1 MFSVIIPAY
10 NAEKFVATAIQS
22 VLRQTNPNFEIIL
35 VDDGSA
41 DNTSGAVRQIPD
53 ARITYIYQ
61 DNAGVSAARNTGIR
75 AASGEYICFLDAD
88 DEWLPNHL
96 EVLDDLIRSYRE
108 CSVYFTGH
116 QIRLTTGKL
125 VPRTQQLL
133 RNVAEETFS
142 SEDGY
147 GLIFRYGYLMNT
159 NSICFKKEAV
169 EKVGYFEPGIRNG
182 EDDDMW
188 YRLLAYYPVAVS
200 KQMTTI
206 YNREN
211 SGATA
216 KTNLASDWI
225 FLKRVDAIMAAPEVT
240 PERKASL
247 NRLLEQKK
255 LTGIRQAI
263 LAGQKKGAAKKLLKL
278 DRSILPRKK
287 YMETWIALVV
297 PHKLLQKKIAV
308 RDKGFYR

>member
-10 NAEKFVATAIQS
+10 NAEKYVATAIKS
-22 VLRQTNPNFEIIL
+22 VLRQTNPDFEIIV

-41 DNTSGAVRQIPD
+41 DNSKCVVQQVSD

-61 DNAGVSAARNTGIR
+61 ENAGVSVARNTGIQN
-75 AASGEYICFLDAD
+75 ASGDYICFLDAD

-96 EVLDDLIRSYRE
+96 ETLTDLIRSYAE
-108 CSVYFTGH
+108 CSVYFTGY

-133 RNVAEETFS
+133 KSVSEETFS
-142 SEDGY
+142 NENGY
-147 GLIFRYGYLMNT
+147 DLICRYGYLMNT
-159 NSICFKKEAV
+159 NSVCFKKEAV
-169 EKVGYFEPGIRNG
+169 EKVGYFEPGVRNG

-216 KTNLASDWI
+216 KTNLAADWI
-225 FLKRVDAIMAAPEVT
+225 FLKRVDAILASEEVT
-240 PERKASL
+240 LDRKASL
-247 NRLLEQKK
+247 KRLLEQKK

-263 LAGQKKGAAKKLLKL
+263 LSGQKKGAARKLLAL

-287 YMETWIALVV
+287 YFETWIALAV
-297 PHKLLQKKIAV
+297 PHKLLKKKVTI
-308 RDKGFYR
+308 RDKGFFH